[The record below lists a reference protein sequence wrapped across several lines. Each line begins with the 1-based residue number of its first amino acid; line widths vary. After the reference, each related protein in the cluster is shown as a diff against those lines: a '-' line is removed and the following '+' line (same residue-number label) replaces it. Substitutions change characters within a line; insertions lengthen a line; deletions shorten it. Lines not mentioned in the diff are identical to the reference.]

1 MQFLI
6 FLSSGLFLGWSLG
19 ANDAANIFGSA
30 VGSKMIRFRK
40 AALIA
45 SIFVIFGAVF
55 QGRGNADTLSGLG
68 AVDALAGGFTVSL
81 CAAFT
86 VYWMTRYAL
95 PVSTSQAIVGA
106 IIGWTIFVGKQID
119 YGILTMI
126 VSTWIT
132 SPVLGLVIAA
142 LLFMALRSL
151 LRRLKIH
158 VVILDAYIR
167 ISLIVVGAFGAYS
180 LGANNIA
187 NVMGVFVH
195 SAPDILLDFGLFRLD
210 GVQLLFLLGGIAIST
225 GIYTYSEKVMN
236 TVGNGIL
243 SLTSEAA
250 IVVVLSQA
258 LVLFVFSS
266 SWLSN
271 TFVSIGLPAIP
282 LVPVSSTQV
291 VVGSVIGIGMVKGAR
306 EIKFRALGEI
316 ALGWIT
322 TPLAA
327 GILTYITLFFLQNV
341 FHLDVTSSLSASG
354 GSIIEKTE
362 PEILT
367 GTSRYINLIFPGIMI
382 LASLAIVA
390 LVFLV
395 LRQQK
400 LRLKAEN
407 ELLQQQNN
415 LFQAQKALSNMEVS
429 TIQTEN
435 NLLNHKLE
443 QRRREYTNIALNI
456 SSQKEFLQRITGLV
470 DQIRN
475 SEHKSEQNERLND
488 LSLILKQKM
497 SFASETEEFYSK
509 IEMTDREF
517 RQKLTNAFP
526 GITEQEKKLAILLRL
541 NLSSKEISS
550 MLGISP
556 KSVEI
561 ARYRLR
567 KRINLRKGDNL
578 IQYILNL

>member
-1 MQFLI
+1 MLFLV

-30 VGSKMIRFRK
+30 VGSKMIRFRR

-45 SIFVIFGAVF
+45 SIFVVLGAVF
-55 QGRGNADTLSGLG
+55 QGRGTSETLSSLG

-86 VYWMTRYAL
+86 VFWMTRYAI
-95 PVSTSQAIVGA
+95 PVSTSQAVVGA
-106 IIGWTIFVGKQID
+106 IIGWSTFVGQATD
-119 YGILTMI
+119 YQVLSVI
-126 VSTWIT
+126 VSTWI
-132 SPVLGLVIAA
+132 SGPILGLIFAV
-142 LLFMALRSL
+142 LLFIGLRKL

-158 VVILDAYIR
+158 VIKLDAYIR

-187 NVMGVFVH
+187 NVMGVFVN
-195 SAPDILLDFGLFRLD
+195 SAPDVLLDFGLFSLD
-210 GVQLLFLLGGIAIST
+210 GVQLLFLLGGLAIAA

-243 SLTSEAA
+243 SLNAEAA

-258 LVLFVFSS
+258 LVLFIFSS
-266 SWLSN
+266 TSLSALMV
-271 TFVSIGLPAIP
+271 TIGLPAIP

-291 VVGSVIGIGMVKGAR
+291 VVGSVIGIGIVKGAR

-316 ALGWIT
+316 AIGWVV

-327 GILTYITLFFLQNV
+327 GVLTYIALFFVQNV
-341 FHLDVTSSLSASG
+341 FNLKVTSLVPAANDAAESQINRSG
-354 GSIIEKTE
+354 LIDTA
-362 PEILT
+362 L
-367 GTSRYINLIFPGIMI
+367 YINLVLPAVLV
-382 LASLAIVA
+382 LAAIAIVI
-390 LVFLV
+390 LVFLIF
-395 LRQQK
+395 RQQK

-415 LFQAQKALSNMEVS
+415 YYQAQKALSNMEVS
-429 TIQTEN
+429 AIQTEN
-435 NLLNHKLE
+435 SVLNQKLE
-443 QRRREYTNIALNI
+443 NRRREYTNIALNI
-456 SSQKEFLQRITGLV
+456 TNQKEFLQMLSGII
-470 DQIRN
+470 DDIR
-475 SEHKSEQNERLND
+475 SADEKEYIDKKLKE
-488 LSLILKQKM
+488 LSTLLRQKM
-497 SFASETEEFYSK
+497 SFSDETEEFYAK
-509 IEMTDREF
+509 IEKTDRDF
-517 RQKLTNAFP
+517 RQKLASKFP
-526 GITEQEKKLAILLRL
+526 DLTEQEKKLAILLRL

-550 MLGISP
+550 LLGISS

-567 KRINLRKGDNL
+567 KRLNLKQGENL
-578 IQYILNL
+578 ILFIQNL

>member
-1 MQFLI
+1 MLFLV

-30 VGSKMIRFRK
+30 VGSKMIRFRR

-45 SIFVIFGAVF
+45 SIFVVLGAVF
-55 QGRGNADTLSGLG
+55 QGRGTSETLSSLG

-86 VYWMTRYAL
+86 VFWMTRYAI
-95 PVSTSQAIVGA
+95 PVFTSQAVVGA
-106 IIGWTIFVGKQID
+106 IIGWSTFVGQATD
-119 YGILTMI
+119 YQVLSII
-126 VSTWIT
+126 VSTWI
-132 SPVLGLVIAA
+132 SGPILGLIFAV
-142 LLFMALRSL
+142 LLFIGLRKL

-158 VVILDAYIR
+158 VIKLDAYIR

-187 NVMGVFVH
+187 NVMGVFVS
-195 SAPDILLDFGLFRLD
+195 SAPDVLLDFGLFSLD
-210 GVQLLFLLGGIAIST
+210 GVQLLFLLGGLAIAA

-243 SLTSEAA
+243 SLNAEAA

-258 LVLFVFSS
+258 LVLFIFSS
-266 SWLSN
+266 TSLSALM
-271 TFVSIGLPAIP
+271 VSIGLPAIP

-291 VVGSVIGIGMVKGAR
+291 VVGSVIGIGIVKGAR

-316 ALGWIT
+316 AIGWVV

-327 GILTYITLFFLQNV
+327 GVLTYIALFFVQNV
-341 FHLDVTSSLSASG
+341 FSLKVTSIVPAANDAAESQINRSG
-354 GSIIEKTE
+354 VMDTA
-362 PEILT
+362 L
-367 GTSRYINLIFPGIMI
+367 YINLVLPAVLV
-382 LASLAIVA
+382 LAAIAIVI
-390 LVFLV
+390 LVFLIF
-395 LRQQK
+395 RQQK

-415 LFQAQKALSNMEVS
+415 YYQAQKALSNMEVS
-429 TIQTEN
+429 AIQTEN
-435 NLLNHKLE
+435 SVLNQKLE
-443 QRRREYTNIALNI
+443 NRRREYTNIALNI
-456 SSQKEFLQRITGLV
+456 TNQKEFLQMLSGII
-470 DQIRN
+470 DDIRN
-475 SEHKSEQNERLND
+475 ADEKEYIDKKLKE
-488 LSLILKQKM
+488 LSTLLRQKM
-497 SFASETEEFYSK
+497 SFSDETEEFYAK
-509 IEMTDREF
+509 IEKTDRDF
-517 RQKLTNAFP
+517 RQKLASRFSDL
-526 GITEQEKKLAILLRL
+526 TEQEKKLAILLRL

-550 MLGISP
+550 LLGISS

-567 KRINLRKGDNL
+567 KRLNLKQGENL
-578 IQYILNL
+578 ILFIQNL

>member
-45 SIFVIFGAVF
+45 SIFVVIGAVF
-55 QGRGNADTLSGLG
+55 QGRGNAETLSGLG
-68 AVDALAGGFTVSL
+68 AVDALAGGFAVSL

-86 VYWMTRYAL
+86 VYWMTRYAI

-119 YGILTMI
+119 YRILSII
-126 VSTWIT
+126 VSTWVT
-132 SPVLGLVIAA
+132 SPILGLVFAA
-142 LLFMALRSL
+142 LLFLAFRSL

-195 SAPDILLDFGLFRLD
+195 AAPDILLDFGLFTLD
-210 GVQLLFLLGGIAIST
+210 GVQLLFLIGGIAIST
-225 GIYTYSEKVMN
+225 GIFTYSERVMN

-271 TFVSIGLPAIP
+271 SFVSIGLPAIP

-306 EIKFRALGEI
+306 EIKYRALGEI

-327 GILTYITLFFLQNV
+327 GVLTYFVLFFVQNV
-341 FHLDVTSSLSASG
+341 FHLDVTSSGLASG
-354 GSIIEKTE
+354 GSVIGNADR
-362 PEILT
+362 EILP
-367 GTSRYINLIFPGIMI
+367 GTYQYVNLILPGVMI
-382 LASLAIVA
+382 LTSLAIVV

-407 ELLQQQNN
+407 ELLQEQNN
-415 LFQAQKALSNMEVS
+415 YFQAQKALSNMEVS
-429 TIQTEN
+429 AIQTEN

-443 QRRREYTNIALNI
+443 QRRSEYTNIALNI
-456 SSQKEFLQRITGLV
+456 SSQKEFLQRIAGLV

-475 SEHKSEQNERLND
+475 SEHKTEQDERLRD

-509 IEMTDREF
+509 IELTDREF
-517 RQKLTNAFP
+517 RQKLTSAFP

-567 KRINLRKGDNL
+567 KRINLKKGDNL
-578 IQYILNL
+578 IQYIQNL